1 MKKKILYLISLIKIT
16 FRAKIIK
23 KSPERK
29 KIIIFDN
36 YTNRYLSKKV
46 FNENEMIEILCPGE
60 GRQLEYIYISFEVIT
75 KSIIEIFNG
84 NFTNFYYIA
93 LIKIIQPKVIL
104 TFTAHNF
111 AFFKI
116 AKKLTKKYKFI
127 IIQLSHVTLFD
138 YSEKDLKKIY
148 TQEFLCLNKFT
159 VDHWSS
165 LGVKVEK
172 YTVVGSTNLS
182 LAEQNLSLNDTS
194 RKHENPY
201 ICVIAGAMPKAA
213 PSLNNFVLEQLY
225 ERQVKLWTYVDK
237 FSKKH
242 KIFFKLASRQEED
255 HDKLDY
261 AKREKYERE
270 NQIFNKIAK
279 NNSYFTKEKR
289 FKSTLSNYELAFNSE
304 FVICFHSTLLLE
316 SLAKQKKIL
325 CISSLDHYNNVPL
338 DPLMPEDNISSM
350 YNPSYED
357 FENRILKL
365 YKMSLEKYLEII
377 FYKRK
382 YMISYDPKYST
393 IKRVQDHINKIIV

>member
-1 MKKKILYLISLIKIT
+1 MIKKILYLISLIKIT
-16 FRAKIIK
+16 LKAKIIK

-29 KIIIFDN
+29 KIVIFDN

-46 FNENEMIEILCPGE
+46 FNENETIEILCPGE
-60 GRQLEYIYISFEVIT
+60 GRKLEYIYISFEVVI
-75 KSIIEIFNG
+75 KSIIEILNG

-104 TFTAHNF
+104 TFTVPNF
-111 AFFKI
+111 AFYKI
-116 AKKLTKKYKFI
+116 AKKLKKQYKFI
-127 IIQLSHVTLFD
+127 NIQLSHGTLVE

-159 VDHWSS
+159 VDHWGS
-165 LGVKVEK
+165 LGIEVEK
-172 YTVVGSTNLS
+172 YKVVGSIYLS
-182 LAEQNLSLNDTS
+182 LAEQSLSLKDTS
-194 RKHENPY
+194 QKFENPY
-201 ICVIAGAMPKAA
+201 ICVIAGAMPKTA

-270 NQIFNKIAK
+270 NEVFNKIVQ

-289 FKSTLSNYELAFNSE
+289 FKSKLSNYELAFNSE
-304 FVICFHSTLLLE
+304 LVIGFHSTLLLE

-325 CISSLDHYNNVPL
+325 CISSLDHYNNFPL

-365 YKMSLEKYLEII
+365 YKMSLEKYSEII

-382 YMISYDPKYST
+382 YMTFYDPKYST